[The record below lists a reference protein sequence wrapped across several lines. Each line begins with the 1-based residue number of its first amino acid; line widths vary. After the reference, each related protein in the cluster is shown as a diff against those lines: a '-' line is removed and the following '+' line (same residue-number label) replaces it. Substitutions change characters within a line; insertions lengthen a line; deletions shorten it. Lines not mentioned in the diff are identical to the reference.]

1 MRKAAILFMIC
12 LSVAGCLNRTG
23 NRQRTVDC
31 EDASLPEN
39 LPTDEELGGYPVTDR
54 QAEFKEYYVTDRQGI
69 DAKQEPD
76 ANSKTLLHYNFGD
89 ALKVFVDPGRMY
101 EALNNNPALYYHV
114 SSGVSPSFYAV
125 GGNVYREWRDER
137 ESTVQCW
144 RYELVFVERSAVGD
158 MSDVRLIPE
167 ELNEQWVDDERTSDG
182 LLTVALID
190 KCVYDSMEM
199 HKVDYLLADTIPKL
213 DGRIALKTEAGE
225 VVFEDDTDA
234 VDGYR
239 YYYHE
244 GTYETPNQHVVS
256 VQYYD
261 CFAYQMADKI
271 SGDILDFSG
280 FPHVSPDLKYI
291 LSLYPLDTDGLR
303 CAGVDLYRITDEGK
317 IVLIMESKY
326 MNWGATD
333 DRRDAFW
340 GSDGCFYCKARHPK
354 VNWGNNPNCQY
365 LRIKLSGV

>member
-54 QAEFKEYYVTDRQGI
+54 QAEFKEYYVTDRQ
-69 DAKQEPD
+69 
-76 ANSKTLLHYNFGD
+76 
-89 ALKVFVDPGRMY
+89 
-101 EALNNNPALYYHV
+101 
-114 SSGVSPSFYAV
+114 
-125 GGNVYREWRDER
+125 
-137 ESTVQCW
+137 
-144 RYELVFVERSAVGD
+144 
-158 MSDVRLIPE
+158 
-167 ELNEQWVDDERTSDG
+167 
-182 LLTVALID
+182 
-190 KCVYDSMEM
+190 
-199 HKVDYLLADTIPKL
+199 
-213 DGRIALKTEAGE
+213 IALKTQAGE